1 MAPAQHVTDRCNGG
15 GPIFGTV
22 ARPQTLRNISLSTVL
37 GPRMRSQNRDHK
49 SAWYGRVLEATV
61 ITALACMSNWCLLLH
76 GPFANTSE
84 YGNGT
89 PGSHEGWGSHLS
101 SGGAGLPGGS
111 KPLPKVSEK
120 FPHFFN
126 ILIVRHVNQIFGNA
140 LVLTSKH
147 ESSRSFRKLPK
158 ALSYFLNGFAS
169 RLGPVHFSDTRTFE
183 KYSESPFGPMQ
194 SKVLLNSLFSSSWHS
209 KCFFFTTVR
218 LA

>member
-1 MAPAQHVTDRCNGG
+1 MGPWPTRRSTAMAHQGHMKAG
-15 GPIFGTV
+15 GPIYLRGGGGT
-22 ARPQTLRNISLSTVL
+22 ARRLQAP
-37 GPRMRSQNRDHK
+37 PK
-49 SAWYGRVLEATV
+49 SFRK
-61 ITALACMSNWCLLLH
+61 
-76 GPFANTSE
+76 TS
-84 YGNGT
+84 
-89 PGSHEGWGSHLS
+89 P
-101 SGGAGLPGGS
+101 P
-111 KPLPKVSEK
+111 
-120 FPHFFN
+120 FN

-194 SKVLLNSLFSSSWHS
+194 AKVLLISLFSSSWHS